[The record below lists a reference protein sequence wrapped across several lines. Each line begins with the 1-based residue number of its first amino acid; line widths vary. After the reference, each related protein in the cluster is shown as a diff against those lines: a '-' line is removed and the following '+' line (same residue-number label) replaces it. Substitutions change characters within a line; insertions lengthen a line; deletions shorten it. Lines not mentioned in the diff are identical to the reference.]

1 MATEMATEQ
10 DITVDNGR
18 GINLVD
24 SASSYVAV
32 GKDAVTLL
40 RDVALFI
47 LAFLLLVLPETFN
60 GLLTKAGFKE
70 GSIAGFKWEASVKKN
85 DEALVK
91 ANSIISEL
99 TNQNQ
104 NLSKLLEETQAK
116 TSDTN
121 LKQQINQIQDK
132 NAALTAASSDVE
144 ASVQST
150 LAENAQLLKQVQ
162 HGNDETVQWGVV
174 YSGDA
179 DLESAKYEV
188 GPAVAGRNQLP
199 NPSIF
204 HRQGSYRSVS
214 VVGSRTEAQQVLLRA
229 KQRRADAYI
238 VNLRDW
244 CPSSTSKEGYRE
256 CGSQ

>member
-1 MATEMATEQ
+1 MATEQ
-10 DITVDNGR
+10 NLTLDNAQE
-18 GINLVD
+18 INLVD

-32 GKDAVTLL
+32 GKDAVSLL
-40 RDVALFI
+40 RDVALFA
-47 LAFLLLVLPETFN
+47 LAFLLLVFPETFN

-70 GSIAGFKWEASVKKN
+70 GSIAGFKWEATVKKN

-99 TNQNQ
+99 TTQNQNQ
-104 NLSKLLEETQAK
+104 AKLLEEAQAK
-116 TSDTN
+116 VSDTA
-121 LKQQINQIQDK
+121 LKQEINQIREK

-150 LAENAQLLKQVQ
+150 LADNAQLLKQVQ

-179 DLESAKYEV
+179 DLDSAKYEV
-188 GPAVAGRNQLP
+188 GPAVAGRYQLP

-256 CGSQ
+256 CGTR

>member
-1 MATEMATEQ
+1 MAAQQ
-10 DITVDNGR
+10 DMTVDNGR

-32 GKDAVTLL
+32 GKDAVSLL
-40 RDVALFI
+40 RDVVLFI

-70 GSIAGFKWEASVKKN
+70 GSIAGFKWEATVKKN
-85 DEALVK
+85 DEALIK

-104 NLSKLLEETQAK
+104 NLTKLLEETQ
-116 TSDTN
+116 TNVSDTN
-121 LKQQINQIQDK
+121 LKQQISQIQDK

-150 LAENAQLLKQVQ
+150 IAENAQFLKQAQ

-179 DLESAKYEV
+179 DLESAQYEV
-188 GPAVAGRNQLP
+188 GPAVAGKYQLP

-214 VVGSRTEAQQVLLRA
+214 VVGSRTEAQQVLTRA

-244 CPSSTSKEGYRE
+244 CPSITPKEGYRV

>member
-1 MATEMATEQ
+1 MSTEQ
-10 DITVDNGR
+10 NLTLDNAR
-18 GINLVD
+18 GINLD

-32 GKDAVTLL
+32 GKDTVSLL
-40 RDVALFI
+40 RDVALFV
-47 LAFLLLVLPETFN
+47 LAFLLLVFPETFN

-70 GSIAGFKWEASVKKN
+70 GSIAGLKWEATVKKN

-91 ANSIISEL
+91 ANSVISEL

-104 NLSKLLEETQAK
+104 SLAKLLEEAQAK
-116 TSDTN
+116 VSDTT

-132 NAALTAASSDVE
+132 NAALTAASSAVE

-150 LAENAQLLKQVQ
+150 LADNAQVLKQAQ
-162 HGNDETVQWGVV
+162 RGNDETVQWGVV

-188 GPAVAGRNQLP
+188 GSAVAGKYQLP
-199 NPSIF
+199 NASIF
-204 HRQGSYRSVS
+204 HRQGSYRAVS

-238 VNLRDW
+238 VNLHDW

-256 CGSQ
+256 CVTQ

>member
-1 MATEMATEQ
+1 MTTEQ
-10 DITVDNGR
+10 NITPDNAR
-18 GINLVD
+18 GIQFVD
-24 SASSYVAV
+24 SASNYVAV

-70 GSIAGFKWEASVKKN
+70 GNIAGFKWESTIKKN
-85 DEALVK
+85 DEELVK

-104 NLSKLLEETQAK
+104 NMSKLLQQAQA
-116 TSDTN
+116 TVTDTT
-121 LKQQINQIQDK
+121 LKQQINQINDK

-150 LAENAQLLKQVQ
+150 LADNAQLFKQVPS
-162 HGNDETVQWGVV
+162 GNDETALWGVV

-179 DLESAKYEV
+179 DLKSAQYEV
-188 GPAVAGRNQLP
+188 GPAVAGKYQLP

-204 HRQGSYRSVS
+204 HQQGSYRGVS
-214 VVGSRTEAQQVLLRA
+214 VVGSRTEAQQVLSRA
-229 KQRRADAYI
+229 KQRRPDAYI
-238 VNLRDW
+238 INLRTW
-244 CPSSTSKEGYRE
+244 CPSGTSKEGYRE
-256 CGSQ
+256 CGSE

>member
-1 MATEMATEQ
+1 MATEPKMTL
-10 DITVDNGR
+10 DNAR
-18 GINLVD
+18 EINLVD
-24 SASSYVAV
+24 SASNYVAV

-40 RDVALFI
+40 RDIALFI

-60 GLLTKAGFKE
+60 GLLTKAGFRE
-70 GSIAGFKWEASVKKN
+70 GSIAGFKWESTVKKN

-91 ANSIISEL
+91 ANSLISEL

-104 NLSKLLEETQAK
+104 NLTKLLGEAQA
-116 TSDTN
+116 TVGDSS
-121 LKQQINQIQDK
+121 LKQQIDQIQNK

-150 LAENAQLLKQVQ
+150 LAENAQVLKQAQ
-162 HGNDETVQWGVV
+162 LGNDETAQWGVV

-188 GPAVAGRNQLP
+188 GPAVAGRYQLP
-199 NPSIF
+199 NASIF

-214 VVGSRTEAQQVLLRA
+214 IVGSRTEAQQVLSRA
-229 KQRRADAYI
+229 KQRRSDTYI

-244 CPSSTSKEGYRE
+244 CPSSTQKEGYRE